1 MAQGQRSGI
10 DSVTMT
16 LSIPDRCPCAIQI
29 RPFELP
35 YGLFITTQGHGS
47 RSSLRPCLQVLKEE
61 KVLGQK
67 FVVDVTMSV
76 CLRAAAASDDLVDT
90 VNYAAA
96 FDLVKTEVEVQSRQG
111 SC

>member
-1 MAQGQRSGI
+1 
-10 DSVTMT
+10 
-16 LSIPDRCPCAIQI
+16 
-29 RPFELP
+29 
-35 YGLFITTQGHGS
+35 
-47 RSSLRPCLQVLKEE
+47 VLKEE

-96 FDLVKTEVEVQSRQG
+96 FDLVKTEVEGQSRQG

>member
-1 MAQGQRSGI
+1 M
-10 DSVTMT
+10 
-16 LSIPDRCPCAIQI
+16 
-29 RPFELP
+29 
-35 YGLFITTQGHGS
+35 
-47 RSSLRPCLQVLKEE
+47 KEE

-96 FDLVKTEVEVQSRQG
+96 FDLVKSEVEGQSRDLIECLSGRIAAGILREFPTARLHTG
-111 SC
+111 SPIQLQV